1 MCLAIPG
8 QIVSLEEHP
17 DSEERMGRIRFGG
30 VIKTI
35 SLYCTPEAQVG
46 DYVIVHAGLA
56 IAVLDQAEA
65 QAVLDD
71 FKALAELDTA

>member
-8 QIVSLEEHP
+8 QIIAILANTEVERVGRVS
-17 DSEERMGRIRFGG
+17 FGG
-30 VIKTI
+30 VIKEI
-35 SLYCTPEAQVG
+35 NLYCTPEAVTG

-71 FKALAELDTA
+71 FAGLAALNAT

>member
-8 QIVSLEEHP
+8 QIISLMEHT
-17 DSEERMGRIRFGG
+17 DTERMGRVSFGG
-30 VIKTI
+30 VIKDI
-35 SLYCTPEAQVG
+35 NLFCTPEAEVG

-71 FKALAELDTA
+71 FADMAQLSLS